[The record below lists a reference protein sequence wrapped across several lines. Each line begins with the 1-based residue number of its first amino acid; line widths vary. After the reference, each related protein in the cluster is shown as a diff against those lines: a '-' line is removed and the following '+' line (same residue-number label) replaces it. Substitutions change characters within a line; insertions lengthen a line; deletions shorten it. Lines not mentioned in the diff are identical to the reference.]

1 MRIASLVAA
10 VVLCACETTGEVDPA
25 SDPAVAAAELAA
37 AKALPDFRPETVPA
51 CNAVRLNVGLSVS
64 GALSVNGAASD
75 MEGLRAAA
83 QRKNAACANAPAMVF
98 FSAAA
103 GAPAAAREAALTTL
117 SEIIVN
123 LGVVEVANQPVERT
137 T

>member
-1 MRIASLVAA
+1 MRVASLIAMVL
-10 VVLCACETTGEVDPA
+10 LCACETTGKTEPAPDPA
-25 SDPAVAAAELAA
+25 IAAADLAE
-37 AKALPDFRPETVPA
+37 AKALPDFRPETVSV
-51 CNAVRLNVGLSVS
+51 CNAVQLNVGLSAS

-103 GAPAAAREAALTTL
+103 GAPAATRQATLTML
-117 SEIIVN
+117 SGIIVN
-123 LGVVEVANQPVERT
+123 LGVVEVTN
-137 T
+137 